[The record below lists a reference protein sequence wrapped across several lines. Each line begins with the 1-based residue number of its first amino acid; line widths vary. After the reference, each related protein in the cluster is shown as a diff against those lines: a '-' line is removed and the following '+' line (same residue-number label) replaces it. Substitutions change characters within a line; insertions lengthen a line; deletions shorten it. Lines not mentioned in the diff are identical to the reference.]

1 MIWDAATT
9 IRKGECKS
17 AGSQKAQKANRVR
30 PPRTDCKQKQAGSHH
45 RLWPGTRNSTGIE
58 NFNARQLFFYSHSG
72 SIGISGRKSVR
83 TEIHVCVAPC
93 SLSILAFV
101 LTVCR
106 HGCPLSPD
114 LTVSPRYSGPSAESL
129 NVGSDEEMRPS
140 PNFTSPEGNESQEES
155 IPTQDHEST
164 GDGKDHI
171 FLPYLC
177 AYSTAKL
184 QDLNL
189 ASALG
194 RKWECPSI
202 LPNE

>member
-1 MIWDAATT
+1 MTRERSIHCTAEGRSHHNQDGRMK
-9 IRKGECKS
+9 ICR
-17 AGSQKAQKANRVR
+17 SQRAQKADRVR

-83 TEIHVCVAPC
+83 TEIYVCVPPC

-114 LTVSPRYSGPSAESL
+114 LT
-129 NVGSDEEMRPS
+129 
-140 PNFTSPEGNESQEES
+140 S
-155 IPTQDHEST
+155 ISSV
-164 GDGKDHI
+164 
-171 FLPYLC
+171 FRSFC
-177 AYSTAKL
+177 
-184 QDLNL
+184 
-189 ASALG
+189 
-194 RKWECPSI
+194 
-202 LPNE
+202 